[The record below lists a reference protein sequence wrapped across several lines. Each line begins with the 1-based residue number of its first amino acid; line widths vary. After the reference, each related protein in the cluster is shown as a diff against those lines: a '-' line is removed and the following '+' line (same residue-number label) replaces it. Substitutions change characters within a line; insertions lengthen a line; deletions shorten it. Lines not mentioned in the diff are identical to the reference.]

1 MAKAAHVADTWL
13 EVRRIIPAPRER
25 VFQAW
30 TRPEEVKKWAAPG
43 DMNVPVAEVDLRVGG
58 KYRIEMQAPNGA
70 RHIASGEYREITPP
84 KRLVYTWGWEDTAL
98 KDSVVTVE
106 FQDRGK
112 STEVILRHERLPD
125 AESRARHLEGWTGCM
140 NKFVALF

>member
-1 MAKAAHVADTWL
+1 MAKTAQASDTSL
-13 EVRRIIPAPRER
+13 EVRRTIPAPRER

-30 TRPEEVKKWAAPG
+30 TRPEDVKKWAAPG
-43 DMNVPVAEVDLRVGG
+43 EMTTPIAEVDLRVGG
-58 KYRIEMQAPNGA
+58 KYRIEMQSPNGA
-70 RHIASGEYREITPP
+70 RHVASGVYREVTPP
-84 KRLVYTWGWEDTAL
+84 KRLVYTWGWEDSSV

-125 AESRARHLEGWTGCM
+125 AESRARHTEGWTECM
-140 NKFVALF
+140 EKFVALF